1 MVLRL
6 QCPGLTQSI
15 QLTTHLTAYMNDRH
29 FQNYATDCDIATPR
43 NWLDTVA
50 IEVY

>member
-15 QLTTHLTAYMNDRH
+15 QLTIQLTAYMNDRQ
-29 FQNYATDCDIATPR
+29 FQNYATDYYIATPR
-43 NWLDTVA
+43 KWLDTVA